1 MGCNCGK
8 KRVTQAKKTIKP
20 SQKLNGD
27 NTANNSNS
35 STNRIRRI
43 IRRAAR

>member
-20 SQKLNGD
+20 SQKPGGD
-27 NTANNSNS
+27 NTTNNSNG

-43 IRRAAR
+43 IRRATR